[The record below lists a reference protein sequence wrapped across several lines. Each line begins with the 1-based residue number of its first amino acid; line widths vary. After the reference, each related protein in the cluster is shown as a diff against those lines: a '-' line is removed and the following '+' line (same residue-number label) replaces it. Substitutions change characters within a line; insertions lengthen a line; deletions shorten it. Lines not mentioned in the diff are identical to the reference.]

1 MSPLYQALITAATFV
16 IGVPIGWKVANKVG
30 KRRRTPR
37 ILVATEIIPVGDQHN
52 GPPKGLDY
60 VINDLRVREGD
71 VVFLTR
77 QPNSSIN
84 GFWEA
89 GIKSWRRI
97 TSGVTLVPSNGSWV
111 LAHKGKEK
119 KPVKRRSRYERNW
132 VI

>member
-1 MSPLYQALITAATFV
+1 MSPLYQALITAAAFV
-16 IGVPIGWKVANKVG
+16 IAIPIGYRFAG
-30 KRRRTPR
+30 RIDKRRRTPR
-37 ILVATEIIPVGDQHN
+37 TLVATEEVPVGDQRN

-60 VINDLRVREGD
+60 VINGLRVREGD

-77 QPNSSIN
+77 QTNSSIN
-84 GFWEA
+84 GFWVA

-97 TSGVTLVPSNGSWV
+97 TSGVTLVPSGGSWV
-111 LAHKGKEK
+111 LAHKGEEK